1 MPDGV
6 TGEVLPGNIFD
17 VLDQI
22 FTTPC
27 AAGGKTASQKM
38 PCYPVQVQVKL
49 SLKTASSLW
58 VDALSEEVDAP
69 SQPADTAPISL
80 AQVLA
85 LLKRK

>member
-1 MPDGV
+1 MPSLLSSYMGFS
-6 TGEVLPGNIFD
+6 NIFGCRWG
-17 VLDQI
+17 VQWLGE
-22 FTTPC
+22 TW
-27 AAGGKTASQKM
+27 GELKM